1 MPGTNHR
8 TDYEDL
14 SENHSQMRILGSLAS
29 SFLNSGAEAAVLSG
43 SRTSILK
50 DQASDWDIY
59 VYSLA
64 PIDRRIRKDIYSALS
79 LSSIV
84 GMTFFEE
91 SDEAVDSHGNIYD
104 IMFRSKEWTEWQV
117 DDVYRRGNARIGYT
131 TCILYNIAHSRII
144 SSASGWFERIKEEIS
159 GQYPDKLRENIIR
172 KNIDVIDGDYSS
184 PFIRQLELAAER
196 GDIVSQNHRM
206 SAILASYFDVLFAYN
221 RVYHPGEKRLIPYA
235 SSLCISL
242 PYDMEKDIC
251 SALNAIGSDR
261 IVPAAAKLIEELH
274 MLIDRKGLLHKSFLR
289 IGSAHQ

>member
-1 MPGTNHR
+1 M
-8 TDYEDL
+8 
-14 SENHSQMRILGSLAS
+14 QILGSLAS

-59 VYSLA
+59 VYSSA
-64 PIDRRIRKDIYSALS
+64 PIDKRIRKDIYSALS

-91 SDEAVDSHGNIYD
+91 SDEAEDSHGNIYD

-261 IVPAAAKLIEELH
+261 LVPAAAKLIEELH
-274 MLIDRKGLLHKSFLR
+274 MLIDRNR
-289 IGSAHQ
+289 D

>member
-14 SENHSQMRILGSLAS
+14 SENHSQMQIPGSLAS

-59 VYSLA
+59 VYSSA
-64 PIDRRIRKDIYSALS
+64 PIDKRIRKDIYSALS

-91 SDEAVDSHGNIYD
+91 SDEAEDSHGNIYD

-159 GQYPDKLRENIIR
+159 GRYPDKLRENIIR

-274 MLIDRKGLLHKSFLR
+274 MLIDRNR
-289 IGSAHQ
+289 D

>member
-14 SENHSQMRILGSLAS
+14 SENHSQMQIPGSLAS
-29 SFLNSGAEAAVLSG
+29 SFLNSVAEAAVLSG

-59 VYSLA
+59 VYSSA
-64 PIDRRIRKDIYSALS
+64 PIDKRIRKDIYSALS

-91 SDEAVDSHGNIYD
+91 SDEAEDSHGNIYD

-159 GQYPDKLRENIIR
+159 GRYPDKLRENIIR

-242 PYDMEKDIC
+242 PYEMEKDIC

-261 IVPAAAKLIEELH
+261 LVPAAAKLIEELH
-274 MLIDRKGLLHKSFLR
+274 MLIDRNR
-289 IGSAHQ
+289 D